1 MNSLK
6 GGHMKKSLLVLVAVI
21 FTAFVMNSAFADSHD
36 CPTVAGPIYTDT
48 GTSGK

>member
-1 MNSLK
+1 
-6 GGHMKKSLLVLVAVI
+6 MKKSLIVLVAVI

-36 CPTVAGPIYTDT
+36 CQTVSDPIYTDT